1 MTTTAQLLM
10 DAFTRISDT
19 VHRAVDGLDAE
30 QLAFRVDS
38 EANSIGWLIWHLTRV
53 QDDHV
58 AEVAGTEQVWLGAGW
73 SDRFGLPF
81 DVHAVGYGQSSEE
94 VGRFQVDSTDLLTGY
109 FDAVH
114 RQTIDY
120 VRQLSDSD
128 LDRVVD
134 TAWDP
139 PVTLAVRLVSVISD
153 DLQHVGQAAFVR
165 GIVTRR

>member
-1 MTTTAQLLM
+1 MTTTAELLT
-10 DAFTRISDT
+10 DGFTRVSEN
-19 VHRAVDGLDAE
+19 VHRAVEGLDAE
-30 QLAFRVDS
+30 QLAFRADGD
-38 EANSIGWLIWHLTRV
+38 ANSIGWLIWHLTRV

-58 AEVAGTEQVWLGAGW
+58 AEVAGTEQVWRGEGW

-81 DVHAVGYGQSSEE
+81 DVHTVGYGQSSEE
-94 VGRFQVDSTDLLTGY
+94 VGRFHVDSTDLLTGY

-128 LDRVVD
+128 LDRIVD